1 MSWATPS
8 HTPHTLRMLGMP
20 GMLALG
26 LLAALAAA
34 LLAALLAP
42 PAARAQ
48 TAITVDNVVQR
59 LVIDDSDATVPPD
72 PEGERGPLAVDHVL
86 RFTVNQV
93 IQKSAITAVSVTI
106 PTGTAKPL
114 RGIGPQQLDATTGGG
129 TIGPSTCELAPRE
142 NVVWDCV
149 VGRHTFDLF
158 AAPKG
163 EYTLSVIGGRIDYS
177 VTISP
182 VAAPF
187 TGQDLAAATTTLT
200 IADVVEVETV
210 TFELAENEPSTRAAG
225 STDGIDLVLKILNA
239 NNAAADPDA
248 IATILVTGAQFTLS
262 STAPGSSCT
271 SSSCQWTARSVAQ
284 LGGRGAESIA
294 INVKSSTAVSGTVT
308 VQVLTASGQA
318 HNAESPQLTFS
329 GPAAKLVLGAP
340 SGTLLNEA
348 SDGNR
353 DEIRIQVSAQDS
365 ADNPAELPSSFAI
378 TVRNPDGRTVAATDI
393 AREQLAPDSNGNVYI
408 RLRTEADS
416 DDPLA
421 VGEYTLRVSRTNLV
435 GERAFRVAGK
445 ASAVAVT
452 VADPTWSGGV
462 ARIVVNADVTDAE
475 GQPVA
480 DGTSVNFSALPIGT
494 VGAGGAQLIATG
506 GSTIRTVNGRAS
518 AEFLAASS
526 GGAYVTVT
534 ADGEVGVQTINVP
547 ASPGGGGSADP
558 VGVGGLSEVGVNTYA
573 SWQSSTATRASE
585 LFAELPARGID
596 AMFKRDSATN
606 RFVPYAERSGR
617 PLPGA
622 VDFTI
627 ELGDIL
633 WLSG

>member
-8 HTPHTLRMLGMP
+8 HTPHTPRMLGMP

-72 PEGERGPLAVDHVL
+72 PEGDRPLAVDHVL
-86 RFTVNQV
+86 RFTVSQE
-93 IQKSAITAVSVTI
+93 IQKSAITAVSVTL
-106 PTGTAKPL
+106 PTSRVL
-114 RGIGPQQLDATTGGG
+114 RGTGPQQLEATRGTG
-129 TIGPSTCELAPRE
+129 TIGPSTCELAPDE

-163 EYTLSVIGGRIDYS
+163 RYTLSVTGGRVDYS
-177 VTISP
+177 LTITG
-182 VAAPF
+182 ANNGNAI
-187 TGQDLAAATTTLT
+187 TGQDLAAATATLT

-225 STDGIDLVLKILNA
+225 STAGINLVLKILNA

-248 IATILVTGAQFTLS
+248 IATILVSGAQFTLS
-262 STAPGSSCT
+262 STTPGSSCAGAT
-271 SSSCQWTARSVAQ
+271 CQWTARSVAQ

-308 VQVLTASGQA
+308 VQVLTTSAQT

-365 ADNPAELPSSFAI
+365 ADNPAELPSSFSI

>member
-1 MSWATPS
+1 MSWATPPR
-8 HTPHTLRMLGMP
+8 TLHTLRLP

-48 TAITVDNVVQR
+48 TAITVDNVEQR

-93 IQKSAITAVSVTI
+93 IQKTAITAVSVTD
-106 PTGTAKPL
+106 PGRVRGT
-114 RGIGPQQLDATTGGG
+114 GPQGLDRSAGSGS
-129 TIGPSTCELAPRE
+129 IGPSTCELAPNE
-142 NVVWDCV
+142 TLIWDCV
-149 VGRHTFDLF
+149 VGRHSFDLF

-163 EYTLSVIGGRIDYS
+163 RYTLSVGSGTDYS
-177 VTISP
+177 LTITGG
-182 VAAPF
+182 ANTPF
-187 TGQDLAAATTTLT
+187 TGQNLAAATAPLT
-200 IADVVEVETV
+200 IADVVEIETV
-210 TFELAENEPSTRAAG
+210 TLELAEDELSTRAAG

-248 IATILVTGAQFTLS
+248 ISTILVTGAQFTLS
-262 STAPGSSCT
+262 STAPGSSC
-271 SSSCQWTARSVAQ
+271 SGSICQWTVRSVAQ

-294 INVKSSTAVSGTVT
+294 INVKSRTAVSGTVT
-308 VQVLTASGQA
+308 VQVLTTGEP
-318 HNAESPQLTFS
+318 HDAESPRLTFS

-348 SDGNR
+348 SDGDR

-378 TVRNPDGRTVAATDI
+378 TVRNPDGRTVAATAI

-416 DDPLA
+416 DDPLD
-421 VGEYTLRVSRTNLV
+421 VGEYTLRVSRTNLS

-480 DGTSVNFSALPIGT
+480 DGTSVSFSALPIGT
-494 VGAGGAQLIATG
+494 AGAGGAQLIATG
-506 GSTIRTVNGRAS
+506 GSTIKTVNGRAS

-547 ASPGGGGSADP
+547 ASPGGGGTADP
-558 VGVGGLSEVGVNTYA
+558 VGIGGLSEVGVNTYA

-585 LFAELPARGID
+585 LFGELPARGID
-596 AMFKRDSATN
+596 AMFKRDNATN

>member
-8 HTPHTLRMLGMP
+8 HTPHTLRMLGTPGMPGMP

-42 PAARAQ
+42 SAARAQ

-72 PEGERGPLAVDHVL
+72 PEGERPLAVDHVL

-93 IQKSAITAVSVTI
+93 IQKSAITAVSVTDVGRVRGSGPGRI
-106 PTGTAKPL
+106 EISTGSAA
-114 RGIGPQQLDATTGGG
+114 IGPN
-129 TIGPSTCELAPRE
+129 TCKLAPKE
-142 NVVWDCV
+142 TLIWDCV
-149 VGRHTFDLF
+149 VGTHSADLF
-158 AAPKG
+158 GAPRG
-163 EYTLSVIGGRIDYS
+163 QYTLSVPSSTDYS
-177 VTISP
+177 LTITGANS
-182 VAAPF
+182 PF
-187 TGQDLAAATTTLT
+187 TGQDLAAAMTTLT

-225 STDGIDLVLKILNA
+225 STAGIDLVLKILNA

-248 IATILVTGAQFTLS
+248 IATILVSGAQFTLS
-262 STAPGSSCT
+262 STAPGSSCAGAT
-271 SSSCQWTARSVAQ
+271 CQWTARSVAQ

-308 VQVLTASGQA
+308 VQVLTTSAQT
-318 HNAESPQLTFS
+318 HNAESPRLTFS

-365 ADNPAELPSSFAI
+365 ADNPAELPSSFSI

>member
-1 MSWATPS
+1 MSWATPPR
-8 HTPHTLRMLGMP
+8 TLHTLRLP

-26 LLAALAAA
+26 LLAALAGA
-34 LLAALLAP
+34 LLAALLASP
-42 PAARAQ
+42 VARAQ

-72 PEGERGPLAVDHVL
+72 PEGDRGPLAVDHVL
-86 RFTVNQV
+86 RFTVNQE
-93 IQKSAITAVSVTI
+93 IQKSAITAVSVTL
-106 PTGTAKPL
+106 PSSGTAL
-114 RGIGPQQLDATTGGG
+114 RGIGPQRLDASTGSGA
-129 TIGPSTCELAPRE
+129 TGPSTCALAPNE
-142 NVVWDCV
+142 DVVWDCV
-149 VGRHTFDLF
+149 VGRYTFDLF

-163 EYTLSVIGGRIDYS
+163 EYTLSVIGGRVDYS
-177 VTISP
+177 LTISGS
-182 VAAPF
+182 PF
-187 TGQDLAAATTTLT
+187 MGQDLAAATATLT
-200 IADVVEVETV
+200 IADVVEIETV
-210 TFELAENEPSTRAAG
+210 TLELAENEPSTRAAG

-239 NNAAADPDA
+239 NNAAADPAA
-248 IATILVTGAQFTLS
+248 ISTILVTGAQFTLA
-262 STAPGSSCT
+262 STAPGSSC
-271 SSSCQWTARSVAQ
+271 SGSICQWTVRSVAQ

-294 INVKSSTAVSGTVT
+294 INVKSRTAVSGTVT
-308 VQVLTASGQA
+308 VQVLTTGEP
-318 HNAESPQLTFS
+318 HDAESPRLTFS

-348 SDGNR
+348 SDGDR
-353 DEIRIQVSAQDS
+353 DEIKIQVSAQDS

-378 TVRNPDGRTVAATDI
+378 TVRNPDGRTVAATAI

-416 DDPLA
+416 DDPLD
-421 VGEYTLRVSRTNLV
+421 VGEYTLRVSRTNLS

-480 DGTSVNFSALPIGT
+480 DGTSVSFSALPIGT
-494 VGAGGAQLIATG
+494 AGAGGAQLIATG
-506 GSTIRTVNGRAS
+506 GSTIKTVNGRAS

-534 ADGEVGVQTINVP
+534 ADEEVGVQTINVP
-547 ASPGGGGSADP
+547 ASPGGGGTADP
-558 VGVGGLSEVGVNTYA
+558 VGIGGLSEVGVNTYA

-585 LFAELPARGID
+585 LFGELPARGID
-596 AMFKRDSATN
+596 AMFKRDNATN

>member
-1 MSWATPS
+1 MSWATPPR
-8 HTPHTLRMLGMP
+8 TLHTLRLP

-86 RFTVNQV
+86 RFTVNQE
-93 IQKSAITAVSVTI
+93 IQKTAITAVSVTI
-106 PTGTAKPL
+106 PDGRTVL
-114 RGIGPQQLDATTGGG
+114 RGIGPQSLDPPSTGSGATGHG
-129 TIGPSTCELAPRE
+129 TCELAPSE

-149 VGRHTFDLF
+149 VGRYTFDLF
-158 AAPKG
+158 GAPKG
-163 EYTLSVIGGRIDYS
+163 EYTLSVTGGRVDYS
-177 VTISP
+177 LTITGANNGS
-182 VAAPF
+182 PF
-187 TGQDLAAATTTLT
+187 TGQDLAAATAMLT
-200 IADVVEVETV
+200 IADVVEIETV
-210 TFELAENEPSTRAAG
+210 TLELAENEPSTRAAG

-239 NNAAADPDA
+239 NNAAADPAA
-248 IATILVTGAQFTLS
+248 ISTILVTGAQFTLS
-262 STAPGSSCT
+262 STAPGSSC
-271 SSSCQWTARSVAQ
+271 SGSICQWTVRSVAQ

-294 INVKSSTAVSGTVT
+294 INVKSRTAVSGTVT
-308 VQVLTASGQA
+308 VQVLTTGEP
-318 HNAESPQLTFS
+318 HDAESPRLTFS

-348 SDGNR
+348 SDGDR
-353 DEIRIQVSAQDS
+353 DEIKIQVSAQDS

-378 TVRNPDGRTVAATDI
+378 TVRNPDGRTVAATAI

-416 DDPLA
+416 DDPLD
-421 VGEYTLRVSRTNLV
+421 VGEYTLRVSRTNLS

-445 ASAVAVT
+445 ASAVTVT

-480 DGTSVNFSALPIGT
+480 DGTSVSFSALPIGT
-494 VGAGGAQLIATG
+494 AGAGGAHLIATG
-506 GSTIRTVNGRAS
+506 GSTIKTVNGRAS

-534 ADGEVGVQTINVP
+534 ADEEVGVQTINVP
-547 ASPGGGGSADP
+547 ASPGGGGTADP
-558 VGVGGLSEVGVNTYA
+558 VGIGGLGTVEANNY
-573 SWQSSTATRASE
+573 STWLSPTSTRASE
-585 LFAELPARGID
+585 LFDELPARGID
-596 AMFKRDSATN
+596 AIFKRDNAAN

>member
-1 MSWATPS
+1 MSWATPPR
-8 HTPHTLRMLGMP
+8 TLHTLRMLGTLGMP
-20 GMLALG
+20 ALG

-72 PEGERGPLAVDHVL
+72 PEGDRPLAVDHVL
-86 RFTVNQV
+86 RFTVSDE
-93 IQKSAITAVSVTI
+93 IQKSAITAVSVTL
-106 PTGTAKPL
+106 PTGRVL
-114 RGIGPQQLDATTGGG
+114 RGTGPQQLDATRGTGMTGA
-129 TIGPSTCELAPRE
+129 STCELAPDE

-158 AAPKG
+158 GAPKG
-163 EYTLSVIGGRIDYS
+163 EYTLSVTGGRVDYS
-177 VTISP
+177 LTITG
-182 VAAPF
+182 ANNGNAI
-187 TGQDLAAATTTLT
+187 TGQDLAAATATLT

-239 NNAAADPDA
+239 NNAAADPAA
-248 IATILVTGAQFTLS
+248 IATILVSGAQFTLA
-262 STAPGSSCT
+262 STTPGSSCAGAT
-271 SSSCQWTARSVAQ
+271 CQWTARSVAQ

-294 INVKSSTAVSGTVT
+294 INVKSRTAVSGTVT
-308 VQVLTASGQA
+308 VQVLTTSAQT
-318 HNAESPQLTFS
+318 HDAESPRLTFS

-348 SDGNR
+348 SDGDR

-365 ADNPAELPSSFAI
+365 ADNPAELPSSFSI
-378 TVRNPDGRTVAATDI
+378 TVRNPDGRTVAATAI

-416 DDPLA
+416 DDPLE

-480 DGTSVNFSALPIGT
+480 DGTSVSFSALPIGT
-494 VGAGGAQLIATG
+494 AGAGGAQLIATG
-506 GSTIRTVNGRAS
+506 GSTIKTVNGRAS

-547 ASPGGGGSADP
+547 ASPGGGGTADP
-558 VGVGGLSEVGVNTYA
+558 VGIGGLGTVEANNY
-573 SWQSSTATRASE
+573 STWLSPTSTRASE
-585 LFAELPARGID
+585 LFDELPARGID

>member
-20 GMLALG
+20 AMLALG

-42 PAARAQ
+42 SAARAQ

-72 PEGERGPLAVDHVL
+72 PDGDRPLAVDHVL
-86 RFTVNQV
+86 RFTVSQV
-93 IQKSAITAVSVTI
+93 IQKSAITAVSVTL
-106 PTGTAKPL
+106 PTGRVL
-114 RGIGPQQLDATTGGG
+114 RGTGPQQLDATVGSG
-129 TIGPSTCELAPRE
+129 TIGPSTCELAPDE

-163 EYTLSVIGGRIDYS
+163 EYTLSVTGGRVDYS
-177 VTISP
+177 LTITG
-182 VAAPF
+182 ANNGNAI

-210 TFELAENEPSTRAAG
+210 TFELAANEPSTRAAG

-248 IATILVTGAQFTLS
+248 IATILVSGAQFTLS
-262 STAPGSSCT
+262 STTPGSSCAGAT
-271 SSSCQWTARSVAQ
+271 CQWTARSVAQ

-294 INVKSSTAVSGTVT
+294 INVKSRTAVSGTVT
-308 VQVLTASGQA
+308 VQVLTTSAQT
-318 HNAESPQLTFS
+318 HNAESPRLTFS

-365 ADNPAELPSSFAI
+365 ADNPAELPSSFSI

>member
-1 MSWATPS
+1 MLGT
-8 HTPHTLRMLGMP
+8 LGMP

-34 LLAALLAP
+34 LLAALLAS

-93 IQKSAITAVSVTI
+93 IEKSAITAVSVTI
-106 PTGTAKPL
+106 PTGTHRPL
-114 RGIGPQQLDATTGGG
+114 RGTGPQRLDDATGSG
-129 TIGPSTCELAPRE
+129 TIGASTCALAPNE
-142 NVVWDCV
+142 DVVWDCV
-149 VGRHTFDLF
+149 VGRHTFDLV

-177 VTISP
+177 LTISGS
-182 VAAPF
+182 PF
-187 TGQDLAAATTTLT
+187 TGEDLAAATATLT

-210 TFELAENEPSTRAAG
+210 TFELAADEPSTRAAG

-248 IATILVTGAQFTLS
+248 IATILVSGAQFTLS
-262 STAPGSSCT
+262 STTPGSSCAGAT
-271 SSSCQWTARSVAQ
+271 CQWTARSVAQ

-294 INVKSSTAVSGTVT
+294 INVKSRTAVSGTVT
-308 VQVLTASGQA
+308 VQVLTTSAQT
-318 HNAESPQLTFS
+318 HNAESPRLTFS

-365 ADNPAELPSSFAI
+365 ADNPAELPSSFSI

>member
-1 MSWATPS
+1 MSWATPPR
-8 HTPHTLRMLGMP
+8 TLHTLRTLGMP

-34 LLAALLAP
+34 LLAALAAA

-72 PEGERGPLAVDHVL
+72 PDGDRPLAVDHVL
-86 RFTVNQV
+86 RFTVNQE
-93 IQKSAITAVSVTI
+93 IQKSAITAVSVTL
-106 PTGTAKPL
+106 PSSGRVL
-114 RGIGPQQLDATTGGG
+114 RGTGPQQLDATRGTGTTGA
-129 TIGPSTCELAPRE
+129 STCELAPNE

-163 EYTLSVIGGRIDYS
+163 EYTLSVVGGRVDYS
-177 VTISP
+177 VTITG
-182 VAAPF
+182 ANNGNPF
-187 TGQDLAAATTTLT
+187 TGQDLPTATATLT

-239 NNAAADPDA
+239 NNAAADPAA
-248 IATILVTGAQFTLS
+248 IATILVSGAQFTLS
-262 STAPGSSCT
+262 STTPGSSCAGAT
-271 SSSCQWTARSVAQ
+271 CQWTARSVAQ

-318 HNAESPQLTFS
+318 HNAESPRLTFS
-329 GPAAKLVLGAP
+329 GLAAKLILGAP

-547 ASPGGGGSADP
+547 ASPGGGGTADP
-558 VGVGGLSEVGVNTYA
+558 VGIGGLGTVEANNY
-573 SWQSSTATRASE
+573 STWLSPTSTRASE
-585 LFAELPARGID
+585 LFDELPARGID
-596 AMFKRDSATN
+596 AMFKHDRATN

>member
-1 MSWATPS
+1 MSWATPPR
-8 HTPHTLRMLGMP
+8 TLHTLRTLGMP

-26 LLAALAAA
+26 LLAARAAA
-34 LLAALLAP
+34 LLAAS

-72 PEGERGPLAVDHVL
+72 PEGDRDPLAVDHVL
-86 RFTVNQV
+86 RFTVSDE
-93 IQKSAITAVSVTI
+93 IQKSAITAVSVTL
-106 PTGTAKPL
+106 PSSVTAL
-114 RGIGPQQLDATTGGG
+114 RGIGPQRLDATTGGG
-129 TIGPSTCELAPRE
+129 ATGPSTCELAPDE
-142 NVVWDCV
+142 TVVWDCV
-149 VGRHTFDLF
+149 VGRHTFDLV

-163 EYTLSVIGGRIDYS
+163 VYTLSVIGGRVDYS
-177 VTISP
+177 LTITG
-182 VAAPF
+182 ANNGNAI
-187 TGQDLAAATTTLT
+187 TGQGLATATATLT

-239 NNAAADPDA
+239 NNAAADPAA
-248 IATILVTGAQFTLS
+248 IATILVSGAQFTLS
-262 STAPGSSCT
+262 STAPGSSCAGAT
-271 SSSCQWTARSVAQ
+271 CQWTARSVAQ

-308 VQVLTASGQA
+308 VQVLTTSAQT
-318 HNAESPQLTFS
+318 HNAESPRLTFS

-365 ADNPAELPSSFAI
+365 ADNPAELPSSFSI
-378 TVRNPDGRTVAATDI
+378 TVRNPDGRTVAATAI

-416 DDPLA
+416 DAPLE

-547 ASPGGGGSADP
+547 ASPGGGATADP
-558 VGVGGLSEVGVNTYA
+558 VGIGGLGTVEANSY
-573 SWQSSTATRASE
+573 STWLPRTSTRASE
-585 LFAELPARGID
+585 LFDELPARGID
-596 AMFKRDSATN
+596 AMFKHDRATN

-627 ELGDIL
+627 ESGDIL